1 MTNQPPEE
9 FERLRRLLA
18 LKRHEQP
25 PPGYLEH
32 LPDRI
37 LARLKKEDIRRESGW
52 WQWFVDRFET
62 KPALVCAYGFVV
74 SSLLILGFRVS
85 QSMQNEPLAETG
97 AQTGWLAASPDP
109 LTVMPSSFLRSHFA
123 NPAGLYNFS
132 STEPTVQPHYST
144 VPNRWSTGR
153 VSHEPVS
160 YRE

>member
-1 MTNQPPEE
+1 M
-9 FERLRRLLA
+9 
-18 LKRHEQP
+18 
-25 PPGYLEH
+25 EH

-132 STEPTVQPHYST
+132 STRTYRPTPLLDRSQPLVH
-144 VPNRWSTGR
+144 RTGELRTSVAPR
-153 VSHEPVS
+153 VAVASDSVAGA
-160 YRE
+160 RLK